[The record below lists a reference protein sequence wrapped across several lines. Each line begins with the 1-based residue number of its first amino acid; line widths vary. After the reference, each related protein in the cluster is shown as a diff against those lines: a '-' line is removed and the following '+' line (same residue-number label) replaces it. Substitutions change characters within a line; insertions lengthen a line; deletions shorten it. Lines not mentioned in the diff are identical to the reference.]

1 MSSDRATAATAESL
15 VLEVVAQVL
24 DLDEEELT
32 PELALPDLPGW
43 DSLNAMR
50 VLVLLERAAGEPLD
64 FEGFTGA
71 RTLAELAVLA
81 ADAFGP
87 AR

>member
-1 MSSDRATAATAESL
+1 MSSDRATAATAEPL

-24 DLDEEELT
+24 DLDEEELA

-43 DSLNAMR
+43 DSVNAMR
-50 VLVLLERAAGEPLD
+50 VLVLLERAAGEALD
-64 FEGFTGA
+64 FDGFSGA
-71 RTLAELAVLA
+71 RTLAELAAVA
-81 ADAFGP
+81 ADAFGS